1 MMNKIGL
8 NKFDYKTDYIKF
20 LAVALSSDAVVMD
33 KSLKEMC
40 VKQIIDMFREPDMY
54 ADLFIFKKIIL
65 RNPDIDDN
73 VKRELLESIW
83 GSDEEYDDMIS
94 RLEWQVI
101 GTIPFSEGFVIPS
114 DKVSMYDYSLQDLE
128 RMYQNPASARI
139 VHEEIELCRELKKFK
154 PENKGRSIRKEGKL
168 DER

>member
-54 ADLFIFKKIIL
+54 TDLFIFKKIIL

-101 GTIPFSEGFVIPS
+101 GTIPSSEGFVIPS